1 MWAIW
6 RNKQFYPLV
15 ETNNLQ
21 PFPFLKKKEEEEKK
35 EEKGGREGYTIQD
48 WLEGRKKLPGKHKKR
63 KGRQRQSL
71 SDSNI
76 SQGDYLYSVAKENL
90 ELWKMNLTTT

>member
-21 PFPFLKKKEEEEKK
+21 AFLFFLKKKKEEE
-35 EEKGGREGYTIQD
+35 KGGMERYTIQG
-48 WLEGRKKLPGKHKKR
+48 WLEG
-63 KGRQRQSL
+63 
-71 SDSNI
+71 
-76 SQGDYLYSVAKENL
+76 E
-90 ELWKMNLTTT
+90 T